1 MGTFDDRQKAY
12 ENKFVHDQ
20 EREFKVRARAN
31 ILTAKWAA
39 EKMHFE
45 GSDIDAYAT
54 EVVDYSFSNS
64 GESAVIEKMLTDIRS
79 KGFEVDEKEVKNQ
92 YQQYLIEAKE
102 SFK

>member
-1 MGTFDDRQKAY
+1 MSTFDDRQKAY

-20 EREFKVRARAN
+20 ELEFKIRSRAN

-39 EKMHFE
+39 DKMHFE

-54 EVVDYSFSNS
+54 ELVDYSFSNS
-64 GESAVIEKMLTDIRS
+64 GEGAVVEKILSDMRA
-79 KGFEVDEKEVKNQ
+79 KGFEIEEQEVKSQ
-92 YQQYLIEAKE
+92 YDGYLIESRE